1 MKACSA
7 FVHSDGA
14 SPRARLTRVVI
25 CSSLI
30 VLGISCATGRPADRA
45 AKNESNRPLAAPTE
59 HPRTPSDAL
68 SELAHQ
74 VYQDACIDPP
84 RAIALLDDFDGDG
97 VLEIAV
103 GRPDDA
109 SLGAA
114 TGAVVVLNG
123 ASGREMLRIEGDS
136 PHGAFGRAVVA
147 VGDLDGD
154 SLRDLAVGAPA
165 WGVKGET
172 GSVRLVSSRTGALLG
187 TLTTDEPFDN
197 RFGAALDFDA
207 SANRLIV
214 GVQGGY
220 SRHNSSDYGGIDV
233 FEVSSRVRVLRVRFA
248 SEHCYC
254 ELRAAEW
261 GLDIDGPYGLGRG
274 VRAWHD
280 VDGDGIDE
288 FFAAGVDTLNGSRV
302 YLFSGADGH
311 ILRLWDE

>member
-1 MKACSA
+1 M
-7 FVHSDGA
+7 
-14 SPRARLTRVVI
+14 
-25 CSSLI
+25 
-30 VLGISCATGRPADRA
+30 
-45 AKNESNRPLAAPTE
+45 
-59 HPRTPSDAL
+59 